1 MEGRGETYR
10 AGASSGIAKMGKA
23 HVTGEVVDT
32 LAVLKDFGR
41 HAIAFALEDPTAR
54 SAGRYT
60 ASILSAVLEVVQTL
74 V

>member
-1 MEGRGETYR
+1 
-10 AGASSGIAKMGKA
+10 MGKP

-41 HAIAFALEDPTAR
+41 HAIAFALEDPAPR
-54 SAGRYT
+54 GAGRYT